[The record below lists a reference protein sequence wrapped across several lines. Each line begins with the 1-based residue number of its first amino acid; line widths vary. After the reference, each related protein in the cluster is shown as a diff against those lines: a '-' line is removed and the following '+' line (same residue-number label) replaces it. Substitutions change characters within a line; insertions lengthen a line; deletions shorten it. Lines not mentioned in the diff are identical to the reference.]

1 MKLSLNPKHLKR
13 YKDIAGLLLKFGLSE
28 FLRASGLHDML
39 GGDHGTL
46 AKRTQPE
53 PEELAQDL
61 ERLGPTFVKLGQ
73 VLSTRADIVP
83 VRYLDALAQLQD
95 RVGPFPYEDVEKI
108 IREEFGQSVAK
119 AFLTFDPTPLASA
132 SLGQVHKATLADG
145 HEVAVKIQ
153 RPDIR
158 EKLADDLEVLDEVA
172 AMLEAATELAKRYEF
187 RRFVA
192 DLRRTLMSELD
203 YIEESRNLLTLAENL
218 KEYKDIVVPRPV
230 AALTTGRVL
239 TMDFVRGTK
248 VTKADTD
255 RLGRRGRELAEHVLD
270 AYIKQVCVDGFFH
283 ADPHPGNVL
292 ITPDN
297 RIALI
302 DLGMVARVTPPLRE
316 QLLRLLLAVGEGNA
330 DEASDICLKI
340 GEPKEDFDEPQLR
353 RRVADLV
360 ASQQGASVAKIQ
372 LGKTVLEIARAA
384 GDSSIRVPREL
395 TMLGKAM
402 MSLDQ
407 LGNSLDPEFDPYRY
421 IREHAPALILNQLKR
436 GMNAAN
442 FLTRALEISEFMQ
455 RMPGRVN
462 KILDRIADNRL
473 EVKVRSFDET
483 RLTEGLQK
491 VANRI
496 AEGLVI
502 AAMIVAA
509 AQLMAVPQPFLI
521 FGYPALS
528 ALLFA
533 LAAAGV
539 VFLAL
544 DVWRHDRTK
553 KKK

>member
-297 RIALI
+297 RTALI